1 MENYQVQF
9 RELLKRAVSEPGTIS
24 AAYSAFHDYSIGN
37 QLAALFQCTLRKIP
51 VGPISTLKNWNSK
64 GRYVKRGEKAIW
76 LCMPIT
82 GKKTVKDEVTGDE
95 TADHYTFFVWKPRWF
110 VLAQTEGQEYKPDA
124 VIGTWNRAKALETL
138 KIEERPFEMVDGNCQ
153 GYSQHRVIAIN
164 PLAVNPIKTT
174 IHEMAHVLC
183 GHTTEGRVT
192 DSEITPRHLREAEAE
207 SVAFLVGSI
216 LGLENLSDCRG
227 YIQGWLQGDSIPE
240 KSAQKIF
247 RVADQILKAGSNS
260 AERMD

>member
-1 MENYQVQF
+1 
-9 RELLKRAVSEPGTIS
+9 
-24 AAYSAFHDYSIGN
+24 
-37 QLAALFQCTLRKIP
+37 
-51 VGPISTLKNWNSK
+51 
-64 GRYVKRGEKAIW
+64 
-76 LCMPIT
+76 
-82 GKKTVKDEVTGDE
+82 
-95 TADHYTFFVWKPRWF
+95 
-110 VLAQTEGQEYKPDA
+110 
-124 VIGTWNRAKALETL
+124 
-138 KIEERPFEMVDGNCQ
+138 
-153 GYSQHRVIAIN
+153 VIALN

-192 DSEITPRHLREAEAE
+192 DSEITPRHVREAEAE